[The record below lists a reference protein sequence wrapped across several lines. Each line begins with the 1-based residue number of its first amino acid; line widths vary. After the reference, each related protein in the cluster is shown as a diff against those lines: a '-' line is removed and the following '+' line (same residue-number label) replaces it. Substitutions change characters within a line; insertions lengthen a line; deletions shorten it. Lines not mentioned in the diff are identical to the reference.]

1 MKKLFGFIALSL
13 LLSSA
18 MAHDNRK
25 AHPFHHKYT
34 VHSIEGDLIVL
45 NGASVP
51 AEYTAVLGDK
61 TVIEISGKMHDRTP
75 LAGPI
80 NRGFKASPPCVK
92 AWLATNLP
100 AGTEVTPLIEN
111 WRTEN
116 ANMDKL
122 GSVHGPKFWG
132 DLSIKGTSV
141 RASIIAAQ
149 RSCTEL

>member
-1 MKKLFGFIALSL
+1 MKRLFGFIALTL
-13 LLSSA
+13 LLPSA
-18 MAHDNRK
+18 IAHDTGK
-25 AHPFHHKYT
+25 AHPFHNTYT
-34 VHSIEGDLIVL
+34 VHSVDGTVIVL

-51 AEYTAVLGDK
+51 AEYTAILGDK

-80 NRGFKASPPCVK
+80 NLGFKATPPCVK
-92 AWLATNLP
+92 AWLAANLP
-100 AGTEVTPLIEN
+100 VGTEVTPLIEN

-116 ANMDKL
+116 AKMDKL

-132 DLSIKGTSV
+132 DLLIKGTSV

-149 RSCTEL
+149 PTCTAR